1 MEALKDKELEPLSDE
16 DIRHIL
22 GKDTKILKYSELA
35 KYSSIDDLLPKH
47 TDYCIVLY
55 ELEENSGHWT
65 AILKYDSY
73 VEWFDP
79 YGIKYDNELDWI
91 SNNVKHKLHEEKP
104 LLGKLFNESDLKV
117 VYNKTKFQS
126 MKKEISTCGDHC
138 VHRIYRLKH
147 NDFDLEA
154 YTSYMNHIKDEY
166 GLTYDDIVA
175 EFVSSF
181 I

>member
-1 MEALKDKELEPLSDE
+1 MERVKEIELEPLSAE

-22 GKDTKILKYSELA
+22 GNDIKILKYSELS
-35 KYSSIDDLLPKH
+35 KYSSIDDLLPKQR
-47 TDYCIVLY
+47 DYCIVLY

-65 AILKYDSY
+65 AILKYDNII
-73 VEWFDP
+73 EWFDP

-91 SNNVKHKLHEEKP
+91 SNNAKQKLHEEKP
-104 LLGKLFNESDLKV
+104 LLGKSFNESGYKV

-126 MKKEISTCGDHC
+126 MKKEISTCGDHSS
-138 VHRIYRLKH
+138 HRIYRLKH
-147 NDFDLEA
+147 NDLDLEA
-154 YTSYMNHIKDEY
+154 YTTYMNHIKDEY